1 MLMQVN
7 QELCA
12 GCGTC
17 MAACSVDA
25 VQLIDQCA
33 VIDAALCTHCEAC
46 IDACPNGAITAITE
60 PARQAQLVALPDAKK
75 ANLPIPV
82 PGTALD
88 KVSAP
93 HSLAPL
99 TGAVLAFLGQE
110 VAPRLVE
117 VLMTALERRLTAPT
131 TRATASATISP
142 MSPTRHY
149 RGIRRQARVRGKR
162 NNYWKF

>member
-12 GCGTC
+12 GCGVC
-17 MAACSVDA
+17 MEACAVDA
-25 VQLIDQCA
+25 IHLVNQRA
-33 VIDAALCTHCEAC
+33 VIETALCTHCEAC

-60 PARQAQLVALPDAKK
+60 PARQTQLAALPDAKK

-117 VLMTALERRLTAPT
+117 ILMTALERRLTAPQT
-131 TRATASATISP
+131 KAIASATISP
-142 MSPTRHY
+142 MSPTKHY
-149 RGIRRQARVRGKR
+149 RGIRRQARARGRR

>member
-17 MAACSVDA
+17 MAACFVDA
-25 VQLIDQCA
+25 IHLVNQRA

-46 IDACPNGAITAITE
+46 IDACPNGAITAIAE
-60 PARQAQLVALPDAKK
+60 PARQAQLIALPDAKK
-75 ANLPIPV
+75 ANLPISTPA
-82 PGTALD
+82 PALN

-110 VAPRLVE
+110 VAPRVVE
-117 VLMTALERRLTAPT
+117 VLMTALERRLTAPE
-131 TRATASATISP
+131 TRATASATVSSMRP
-142 MSPTRHY
+142 ARLN
-149 RGIRRQARVRGKR
+149 RGIRRQARVRGRR

>member
-25 VQLIDQCA
+25 IQLIDQCA